1 METFDLIIIG
11 AGPGGYET
19 AVYAAHQGLSVAI
32 VEEGRAGG
40 TCLQRGCIPT
50 KCLAHTAEM
59 LDEMHHAAT
68 LGITLPEGTLGID
81 LNQVMAR
88 TRGVIDTLT
97 AGIDGLL
104 SRPGITRLSGHGSLS
119 ATDTV
124 CVTTADGQT
133 QTISAP
139 HIIIATGSRPRVP
152 AIVGADLPGV
162 VTSDDMFRLTSVP
175 RRLCVVGG
183 GVIGLEFAGIFASFG
198 SAVSVVEFCKE
209 VVPNLDRDMAKRL
222 RTAMKKRGINFATES
237 AVKGIVQRGDELVVT
252 YEKKGKSA
260 EVVADL
266 VLMAVG
272 RGPQLEGIGLETV
285 GIDFTPRGITVD
297 ANMQTS
303 VAGLYAIGDVN
314 GLCQLAHAASFQGR
328 RAVNH
333 ILGRDDEIDFTLI
346 PSAVYT
352 VPSLASVGVREEDFE
367 ATGQEPVIVRKL
379 YRANGR
385 ALTMGAEEGCI
396 KLIARP
402 SDGRI
407 VGVHILGASAS
418 ELIHEAAVLIRQGA
432 TLAQL
437 RDIIHAH
444 PTLSEL
450 YLAD

>member
-1 METFDLIIIG
+1 MEKFDLILIG

-19 AVYAAHQGLSVAI
+19 AVYAAQQGLSVAI
-32 VEEGRAGG
+32 LAEGRAGG

-59 LDEMHHAAT
+59 LDEMRHAAT
-68 LGITLPEGTLGID
+68 LGINLPEGKIGLD
-81 LNQVMAR
+81 FDQVMAR
-88 TRGVIDTLT
+88 TRDVIDTLT

-104 SRPGITRLSGHGSLS
+104 SRPGITRLNGHGTLS

-124 CVTTADGQT
+124 SVATADGQT

-237 AVKGIVQRGDELVVT
+237 AVKGIVQKGDELVVT

-333 ILGRDDEIDFTLI
+333 ILGRNDAIDFTLI

-352 VPSLASVGVREEDFE
+352 VPSLASVGLREEDFE

-418 ELIHEAAVLIRQGA
+418 ELIHEAAVLIRQGV

>member
-1 METFDLIIIG
+1 MEKFDLILIG

-19 AVYAAHQGLSVAI
+19 AVYAAQQGLNVAI

-59 LDEMHHAAT
+59 LDEMRHAAT
-68 LGITLPEGTLGID
+68 LGINLPEGEISLD
-81 LNQVMAR
+81 FEQVMAR

-104 SRPGITRLSGHGSLS
+104 SRPGITRLNGHGALS
-119 ATDTV
+119 GPDTV
-124 CVTTADGQT
+124 TVETAEGES
-133 QTISAP
+133 QTISAK
-139 HIIIATGSRPRVP
+139 HIIIATGSKPRMLP
-152 AIVGADLPGV
+152 VGGIDLPGV
-162 VTSDDMFRLTSVP
+162 VTSDDMFHLTSVP

-198 SAVSVVEFCKE
+198 SEVSVVEFCKE
-209 VVPNLDRDMAKRL
+209 VTPNLDRDMAKRL
-222 RTAMKKRGINFATES
+222 RTALKKRDINFATES
-237 AVKGIVQRGDELVVT
+237 AVTGIAQSADGLLVA
-252 YEKKGKSA
+252 YEKKGKAA
-260 EVVADL
+260 EVEADL

-272 RGPQLEGIGLETV
+272 RGPRLDGIGLEAAGV
-285 GIDFTPRGITVD
+285 DFTPRGITVD
-297 ANMQTS
+297 DNMQTS
-303 VAGLYAIGDVN
+303 VAGVYAIGDVN
-314 GLCQLAHAASFQGR
+314 GRCQLAHAATFQGR

-333 ILGRDDEIDFTLI
+333 ILGRADEIDFSLV

-352 VPSLASVGVREEDFE
+352 VPSLASVGLREEDFE
-367 ATGQEPVIVRKL
+367 ATGERSIIVRKL

-402 SDGRI
+402 ADSRI
-407 VGVHILGASAS
+407 VGVHILGASAA
-418 ELIHEAAVLIRQGA
+418 EMIHEAAVLIRQGA
-432 TLAQL
+432 TLDQL
-437 RDIIHAH
+437 HDIIHAH

-450 YLAD
+450 YLAE

>member
-1 METFDLIIIG
+1 MEKFDLILIG

-19 AVYAAHQGLSVAI
+19 AVYAAQQGLSVAI
-32 VEEGRAGG
+32 IEEGRAGG

-59 LDEMHHAAT
+59 LDEMRHAAT
-68 LGITLPEGTLGID
+68 LGINLPEGEIGLD
-81 LNQVMAR
+81 FDQVMAR
-88 TRGVIDTLT
+88 TRSVIDTLT

-104 SRPGITRLSGHGSLS
+104 SRPGITRLNGHGSLS

-175 RRLCVVGG
+175 LRLCVVGG

-222 RTAMKKRGINFATES
+222 RTALKKRGINFATES
-237 AVKGIVQRGDELVVT
+237 AVTGIAQSADGLVVA
-252 YEKKGKSA
+252 YEKKGKAA
-260 EVVADL
+260 EVEADL

-272 RGPQLEGIGLETV
+272 RGPRLDGIGLEAAGV
-285 GIDFTPRGITVD
+285 DFTPRGITVD
-297 ANMQTS
+297 DNMQTS
-303 VAGLYAIGDVN
+303 VAGVYAIGDVN
-314 GLCQLAHAASFQGR
+314 GRCQLAHAATFQGR

-333 ILGRDDEIDFTLI
+333 ILGREDEIDFSLV

-352 VPSLASVGVREEDFE
+352 VPSLASIGLREEDFE
-367 ATGQEPVIVRKL
+367 GTGERPIIVRKL

-402 SDGRI
+402 ADSRI
-407 VGVHILGASAS
+407 VGVHILGASAA
-418 ELIHEAAVLIRQGA
+418 EMIHEAAVLIRQGA
-432 TLAQL
+432 TLDRL
-437 RDIIHAH
+437 HDIIHAH

-450 YLAD
+450 YLAE

>member
-1 METFDLIIIG
+1 MEKFDLILIG

-19 AVYAAHQGLSVAI
+19 AVYAAQQGLSVAI

-59 LDEMHHAAT
+59 LDEMRHAAT
-68 LGITLPEGTLGID
+68 LGINLPEGEIGLD
-81 LNQVMAR
+81 FEQVMAR

-104 SRPGITRLSGHGSLS
+104 ARPGITRLDGHGALS
-119 ATDTV
+119 GPDTV
-124 CVTTADGQT
+124 TVETADGES
-133 QTISAP
+133 QTISAK
-139 HIIIATGSRPRVP
+139 HIIIATGSKPRMLP
-152 AIVGADLPGV
+152 VGGIDLPGV
-162 VTSDDMFRLTSVP
+162 VTSDDMFHLTSVP
-175 RRLCVVGG
+175 RSLCVVGG

-198 SAVSVVEFCKE
+198 SEVSVVEFCKE
-209 VVPNLDRDMAKRL
+209 VTPNLDRDMAKRL
-222 RTAMKKRGINFATES
+222 RTALKKRGINFATES
-237 AVKGIVQRGDELVVT
+237 AVTGIAQSADGLVVA
-252 YEKKGKSA
+252 YEKKGKAA
-260 EVVADL
+260 EVEADL

-303 VAGLYAIGDVN
+303 VAGVYAIGDVN
-314 GLCQLAHAASFQGR
+314 GRCQLAHAATFQGR

-333 ILGRDDEIDFTLI
+333 ILGRADEIDFSLV

-352 VPSLASVGVREEDFE
+352 VPSLASIGLREEDFE
-367 ATGQEPVIVRKL
+367 GTGERPIIVRKL

-402 SDGRI
+402 ADSRI
-407 VGVHILGASAS
+407 VGVHILGASAA
-418 ELIHEAAVLIRQGA
+418 EMIHEAAVLIRQGA
-432 TLAQL
+432 TLDRL
-437 RDIIHAH
+437 HDIIHAH

-450 YLAD
+450 YLAE